1 MIHLDRRDPPEVHQV
16 LLAAVDRL
24 PTEIQQFL
32 DLLVDVYMFGG
43 MRAAMTLTH
52 TGRPWIVFID
62 ARMNP
67 EQLGYVLVHE
77 IAHAWLGHGGHPDQL
92 DGDRGEKREAHEQAV
107 AWGFPKGFSA
117 H

>member
-1 MIHLDRRDPPEVHQV
+1 M
-16 LLAAVDRL
+16 
-24 PTEIQQFL
+24 
-32 DLLVDVYMFGG
+32 LVDVYLFAG
-43 MRAAMTLTH
+43 MRAAMMTH

-62 ARMNP
+62 ARINP

-77 IAHAWLGHGGHPDQL
+77 IAHAWLGHGDQLGGDPDQL
-92 DGDRGEKREAHEQAV
+92 DGDLEEEREGHEQAV